1 MVWVIAINQKP
12 ITQNYQNDVQISIS
26 SKNCP
31 NIAKIVIFLLS
42 PQKLKVIPLIIYV
55 TVQNILII
63 SRLFSPYVLNF
74 FKTNTP
80 QRILNIQL
88 RAKCLSKIALKFV

>member
-55 TVQNILII
+55 TV
-63 SRLFSPYVLNF
+63 
-74 FKTNTP
+74 
-80 QRILNIQL
+80 
-88 RAKCLSKIALKFV
+88 